1 MPVPSDMSDRS
12 DSIPA
17 QLGAVSTT
25 FINPAF
31 NQAASFNKP
40 YSNVRSGKD
49 IMRHSH
55 HVPST
60 DEEINLLTVK
70 GEQLMNKALSVIKK
84 LLPEWNDVETAVLD
98 RISGAMTNAVFFVT
112 AENPYRRVLLRVYG
126 IGCDQLVDRNQEL
139 AWLSI
144 LSRLGIGA
152 LLLGTFAN
160 GRVEQYLDCHTL
172 TRDDIRVPQTS
183 CQIARGLYEL
193 HAIAQTYPSDP
204 HTVPEL
210 WKNIAKWVPIVQS
223 ILPNLENRSE
233 HHRSTIKRFDMPQ
246 VFADLPLF
254 KQCLDALHSP
264 VVFAHN
270 DTQYGNIMRLRDGT
284 ERLVVV
290 DFEYSGYNPRGFD
303 IANHF
308 CEWTADYHSSEPAKM
323 HPDCYPT
330 VAEQVR
336 FVNAY
341 LDERDLIQGTKSSQH
356 VRQSE
361 VEQVL
366 RECEAY
372 AIASHFF
379 WGLWGLI
386 QANQSEIDY
395 DFFQYATERLT
406 SFQKGWSAWKAKVTG
421 AGQSV

>member
-1 MPVPSDMSDRS
+1 
-12 DSIPA
+12 
-17 QLGAVSTT
+17 
-25 FINPAF
+25 
-31 NQAASFNKP
+31 
-40 YSNVRSGKD
+40 
-49 IMRHSH
+49 
-55 HVPST
+55 
-60 DEEINLLTVK
+60 
-70 GEQLMNKALSVIKK
+70 
-84 LLPEWNDVETAVLD
+84 
-98 RISGAMTNAVFFVT
+98 
-112 AENPYRRVLLRVYG
+112 
-126 IGCDQLVDRNQEL
+126 
-139 AWLSI
+139 
-144 LSRLGIGA
+144 
-152 LLLGTFAN
+152 
-160 GRVEQYLDCHTL
+160 
-172 TRDDIRVPQTS
+172 
-183 CQIARGLYEL
+183 
-193 HAIAQTYPSDP
+193 
-204 HTVPEL
+204 
-210 WKNIAKWVPIVQS
+210 
-223 ILPNLENRSE
+223 
-233 HHRSTIKRFDMPQ
+233 
-246 VFADLPLF
+246 
-254 KQCLDALHSP
+254 
-264 VVFAHN
+264 
-270 DTQYGNIMRLRDGT
+270 MRLRDGT